1 MVKDSD
7 KVSSD
12 EFTESGIYFFVSD
25 FCSICNMSLDGS
37 FVFENWREI
46 SAQVLR

>member
-25 FCSICNMSLDGS
+25 FCSIFNMSLDGS
-37 FVFENWREI
+37 FVWRIGEKYQLK
-46 SAQVLR
+46 S